1 MKINSSKSNYMIF
14 SRCMED
20 FTTRL
25 TLDNEKIDR
34 KPINKILGVWLTE
47 DAGNWNKNVSE
58 ICKKAYGRV
67 SMLSKLKY
75 AGVSKEDLIEIYC
88 LFIRSCAE
96 YCAVVFHSS
105 LTQEQCKKLENIQK
119 TSLRIILGDNFVD
132 YSAACEMSGLDR
144 LEDRRQARLLAFAR
158 KCIQHPQNSIF
169 PPHNQNLNQEP
180 HIRSREP
187 FHVNFSHGEI
197 YKKSTIPTCQR
208 LLNNHF
214 TLTV

>member
-1 MKINSSKSNYMIF
+1 
-14 SRCMED
+14 
-20 FTTRL
+20 
-25 TLDNEKIDR
+25 
-34 KPINKILGVWLTE
+34 
-47 DAGNWNKNVSE
+47 
-58 ICKKAYGRV
+58 
-67 SMLSKLKY
+67 MLSKLKY

-119 TSLRIILGDNFVD
+119 TSLRIILGDSFIN

-158 KCIQHPQNSIF
+158 KCIQHPQNSRF
-169 PPHNQNLNQEP
+169 FPHNQNLNQEP